1 MPTIPVD
8 YIGGDQGKIAI
19 DFNNGS
25 QVVRGF
31 IVRQTGSRRYVVS
44 DGANHYTV
52 KLARTLEDVKAL
64 PVGYATIE
72 VFPFIAGV
80 VSDTA
85 EHVHRIEQFQCFTV
99 EGHRYSWKF
108 AYNPLN
114 NGLHDNPANQD
125 GEANI
130 AQVKSA

>member
-19 DFNNGS
+19 DFHNGS
-25 QVVRGF
+25 AVVRGF

-44 DGANHYTV
+44 DGVDHFTV
-52 KLARTLEDVKAL
+52 KLARTLADVQNLA
-64 PVGYATIE
+64 PGYATIE
-72 VFPFIAGV
+72 VYPFVKGMVLTIP
-80 VSDTA
+80 

-108 AYNPLN
+108 AYNPLS
-114 NGLHDNPANQD
+114 NGLGNNPANQD

-130 AQVKSA
+130 AQVNKG